1 MNYALPRLLLTAAV
15 VAPCAIRAQNTQPD
29 TSIKVSFGG
38 FVDAYYAWDSSEPPT
53 FDRSFA
59 GGTLFTTQPAR
70 HNEFNVNLAFVEA
83 KLDGPRVHGRLALQA
98 GTSVQSNYSG
108 EPTNGAISGSS
119 LARLLQEAFAGV
131 KIGENLWI
139 DGGIFFS
146 HMGLEG
152 WISRDNPTYTRSLV
166 ADYSP
171 YYSTGMRAI
180 WQATPR
186 LTAHVHVVNGWQNIS
201 ENNSGKGAGLRLDYA
216 PSSSTTLS
224 YYNFFTDEAGNR
236 LRTFNGAGAKIV
248 AGRTTL
254 LGQFDFGTQGKSTVD
269 NRTASWYG
277 LTAIA
282 RVQVTPAVALSGRF
296 ERYDDEDQVILGTG
310 AQDDGTPNGAFRANG
325 GSIGLDVSPQSRL
338 LWRTE
343 LRGFSNET
351 AVFPDGKTGS
361 PQQGSAFVVSSLAVT
376 F

>member
-1 MNYALPRLLLTAAV
+1 MNHAFPRIVLATALVLPGATG
-15 VAPCAIRAQNTQPD
+15 AQSAQPD
-29 TSIKVSFGG
+29 TSIRISFGG
-38 FVDAYYAWDSSEPPT
+38 FVDAYYAWDFGEPQT

-59 GGTLFTTQPAR
+59 GGTLFTTQPGR
-70 HNEFNVNLAFVEA
+70 HNEFNVNLAFIEA
-83 KLDGPRVHGRLALQA
+83 KVDAPRVHGRLALQA

-108 EPTNGAISGSS
+108 EPTNGLLSGPS
-119 LARLLQEAFAGV
+119 LSRLLQEAFAGV
-131 KIGENLWI
+131 KLAENLWV

-146 HMGLEG
+146 HMGMEG

-166 ADYSP
+166 AEYSP
-171 YYSTGMRAI
+171 YYSTGVRAV

-186 LTAHVHVVNGWQNIS
+186 LAAQLHLVNGWQNIS
-201 ENNSGKGAGLRLDYA
+201 ENNSGKGAGLRFDYA

-254 LGQFDFGTQGKSTVD
+254 LGQFDFGTQGKSTAD
-269 NRTASWYG
+269 DGAASWYG

-282 RVQVTPAVALSGRF
+282 RVQITPNVALSGSF
-296 ERYDDEDQVILGTG
+296 ERYDDEDQVIIGTG
-310 AQDDGTPNGAFRANG
+310 TQEEGTPNGAFRANG
-325 GSIGLDVSPQSRL
+325 GSIGLDVSPQARL

-351 AVFPDGKTGS
+351 AIFPDGKTGA
-361 PQQGSAFVVSSLAVT
+361 PQKGSAFVVSSLAVT